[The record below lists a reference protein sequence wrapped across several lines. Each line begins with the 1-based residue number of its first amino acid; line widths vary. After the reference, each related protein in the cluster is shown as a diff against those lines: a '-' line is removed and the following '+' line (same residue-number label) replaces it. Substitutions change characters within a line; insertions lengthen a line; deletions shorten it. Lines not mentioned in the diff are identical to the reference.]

1 MTEKKFE
8 SLDGLVGFN
17 RGDKPHA
24 VAFAKNLFVNTE
36 PKVKEFSNGNK
47 VLEFLSTIQG
57 DYSKDTLEKMAKGQ
71 LQSTEYGVTANLTID
86 ISHPNREK
94 YLKDLLVK
102 GARIESAMIDFVI
115 NQGQSGTFLNGSIRG
130 LGKVVSPTPKQ
141 VEPQPAVADSSD
153 DLGF

>member
-71 LQSTEYGVTANLTID
+71 LQSTEYGVTANLAVD

-94 YLKDLLVK
+94 YLSEILTK
-102 GARIESAMIDFVI
+102 GSRIESAMIDFVI
-115 NQGQSGTFLNGSIRG
+115 NQGQSGSFLNGSIRG
-130 LGKVVSPTPKQ
+130 LGKVISPTPKQ